1 MIISSFN
8 TRTSINMKFSHIIF
22 SLMLAPISLFAQKAE
37 LVGHWEAM
45 EGKERII
52 LILDDDDSGTFDGMS
67 FTYKIEGNELIATF
81 FYGIFHYNF
90 ELLSSKRLKSNQL
103 SLKEG
108 NLEHPYLF
116 DKKEI
121 PTNGVRLAIKE
132 TDSSLL
138 GSWTDEKYK
147 VTFNADGTVLIN
159 ETSYLYK
166 TQRGI
171 IKLYKGDSMTQAAY
185 SVFQTTLAMAID
197 GEVVQLK
204 KQK

>member
-1 MIISSFN
+1 
-8 TRTSINMKFSHIIF
+8 
-22 SLMLAPISLFAQKAE
+22 MLAPISLFAQKAE
-37 LVGHWEAM
+37 LVGRWEAI

-52 LILDDDDSGTFDGMS
+52 LALEDDDSGTFDGMS

-90 ELLSSKRLKSNQL
+90 ELTPTKNPKIKQL

-108 NLEHPYLF
+108 NLEHPYMF

-138 GSWTDEKYK
+138 GSWADEKYK
-147 VTFNADGTVLIN
+147 VTFSADGTVLIN

>member
-1 MIISSFN
+1 
-8 TRTSINMKFSHIIF
+8 MKFSHLF
-22 SLMLAPISLFAQKAE
+22 FGLMLAPFYLFAQKTE

-52 LILDDDDSGTFDGMS
+52 LTLDDDDSGTFDGMS
-67 FTYKIEGNELIATF
+67 FTYKIEGNELVTTF

-121 PTNGVRLAIKE
+121 PTNGVRLTIKE

-138 GSWTDEKYK
+138 GIWSDEKFK
-147 VTFNADGTVLIN
+147 VVFNSDGTVLIN
-159 ETSYLYK
+159 ETNYLYK

-197 GEVVQLK
+197 DEVVQLK